1 MVLSVIKNV
10 LMVVPNKSIAIN
22 ENVNKITNLS
32 GNTEKTFTYITKGT
46 GVTAIFEGAYKS
58 SYDFA
63 V

>member
-10 LMVVPNKSIAIN
+10 LMVVPNKSIAI
-22 ENVNKITNLS
+22 NKITNLS